1 MFGAV
6 GSPIERLVRVRI
18 GPVRLDDLPSG
29 RARRLRAPE
38 VRGLGA
44 GAGTSRAGARTTD
57 APAEPPSPEETAGRA
72 ARPVR
77 PARPA
82 RR

>member
-1 MFGAV
+1 M
-6 GSPIERLVRVRI
+6 

-44 GAGTSRAGARTTD
+44 GAGMSRAGAKTG
-57 APAEPPSPEETAGRA
+57 AASGSPDD
-72 ARPVR
+72 
-77 PARPA
+77 

>member
-6 GSPIERLVRVRI
+6 GAPIERLVRVRI
-18 GPVRLDDLPSG
+18 GPVRIDDLPSG

-44 GAGTSRAGARTTD
+44 GAGTSRAGARGGG
-57 APAEPPSPEETAGRA
+57 PAATSPERAPTVKGPPGR
-72 ARPVR
+72 
-77 PARPA
+77 